1 MTGVQTCALPIFGQ
15 SDQGWVIYSSEDPNY
30 NPMTRASGSS
40 GVSVSKDYGGYTS
53 YTQIITVVDD
63 SGVAHTAYCI
73 EPDKNTPNG
82 TIYNQQITDNAQ
94 LRTVLYYGY
103 DGPGGAEFM
112 AREGGD
118 AQSAFM
124 DTWWA
129 VRLACG
135 ETSSNPAV
143 YNDPN
148 IRWLLDHAP
157 VEVGG
162 DRKSTRLNSSHRL

>member
-1 MTGVQTCALPIFGQ
+1 M
-15 SDQGWVIYSSEDPNY
+15 
-30 NPMTRASGSS
+30 
-40 GVSVSKDYGGYTS
+40 
-53 YTQIITVVDD
+53 
-63 SGVAHTAYCI
+63 CI
-73 EPDKNTPNG
+73 RDR
-82 TIYNQQITDNAQ
+82 

-162 DRKSTRLNSSHRL
+162 ITVSGSPDTRWNVGEKMQETDWYTTSGSGTCLLYTSLFSSVSKKLEKGGEG